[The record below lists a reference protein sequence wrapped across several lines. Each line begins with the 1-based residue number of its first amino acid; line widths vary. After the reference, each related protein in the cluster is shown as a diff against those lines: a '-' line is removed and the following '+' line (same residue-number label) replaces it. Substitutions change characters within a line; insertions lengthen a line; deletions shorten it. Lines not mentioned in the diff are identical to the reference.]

1 MADTVLKHLKI
12 SLPLPESSKEQHVYE
27 IESFVTL

>member
-12 SLPLPESSKEQHVYE
+12 SLPLPESSKEHVYE